1 MSYKELAIQL
11 INNMPD
17 YKLGYA
23 IAYLQGLVADESA
36 DDLYCAGL
44 LDEYKN
50 EREKTCK
57 ECWASKIC
65 SLCFRDLM
73 DKNGVINKKRAADLC
88 SKERDSIQ
96 RTLIE
101 YCTIMESDSSL
112 LEHLNQ
118 YIVQF

>member
-1 MSYKELAIQL
+1 MTGVQTCALPICYKELAIQL

-50 EREKTCK
+50 DTEKDDVVSFEEAAKMC
-57 ECWASKIC
+57 
-65 SLCFRDLM
+65 
-73 DKNGVINKKRAADLC
+73 GVDID
-88 SKERDSIQ
+88 EIQ
-96 RTLIE
+96 
-101 YCTIMESDSSL
+101 D
-112 LEHLNQ
+112 
-118 YIVQF
+118 

>member
-23 IAYLQGLVADESA
+23 IAYLQGLVADESD

-50 EREKTCK
+50 DTEKMMLS
-57 ECWASKIC
+57 A
-65 SLCFRDLM
+65 L
-73 DKNGVINKKRAADLC
+73 KR
-88 SKERDSIQ
+88 RQ
-96 RTLIE
+96 R
-101 YCTIMESDSSL
+101 CVESRRVAVPNSRR
-112 LEHLNQ
+112 
-118 YIVQF
+118 

>member
-50 EREKTCK
+50 DTEKDDVVSFEEAAKMCGVPASPPFPIRED
-57 ECWASKIC
+57 
-65 SLCFRDLM
+65 SLI
-73 DKNGVINKKRAADLC
+73 K
-88 SKERDSIQ
+88 
-96 RTLIE
+96 
-101 YCTIMESDSSL
+101 
-112 LEHLNQ
+112 
-118 YIVQF
+118 

>member
-1 MSYKELAIQL
+1 MGSEMCIRDRL

-50 EREKTCK
+50 DTEKDDVVSFEEAAKMC
-57 ECWASKIC
+57 
-65 SLCFRDLM
+65 
-73 DKNGVINKKRAADLC
+73 GVDID
-88 SKERDSIQ
+88 EIQ
-96 RTLIE
+96 
-101 YCTIMESDSSL
+101 D
-112 LEHLNQ
+112 
-118 YIVQF
+118 

>member
-1 MSYKELAIQL
+1 MIISYKELAIQL

-50 EREKTCK
+50 DTEKDDVVSFEEAAKMCGVP
-57 ECWASKIC
+57 ASRRSQFEKI
-65 SLCFRDLM
+65 
-73 DKNGVINKKRAADLC
+73 V
-88 SKERDSIQ
+88 
-96 RTLIE
+96 
-101 YCTIMESDSSL
+101 
-112 LEHLNQ
+112 
-118 YIVQF
+118 